1 MVIAKRE
8 RKIDEAK
15 AKQRDV
21 KIQKAKMAKKKH
33 LEEKTHKRVK
43 AGVKKGLD
51 LAKRNWQY
59 AKLKKL
65 VRLNKG
71 KKHNEH
77 KKHKRHQK
85 QKKHQEEL

>member
-1 MVIAKRE
+1 LAKSKGE
-8 RKIDEAK
+8 RKIAEAK
-15 AKQRDV
+15 AKKRDV

-33 LEEKTHKRVK
+33 WEEKTHKRVK
-43 AGVKKGLD
+43 MGVKKGLD

-71 KKHNEH
+71 KYH
-77 KKHKRHQK
+77 KKHKKHQK
-85 QKKHQEEL
+85 QKKHQKEL